1 MKVIEECSL
10 ESGSVSTVRKSVD
23 VSEEKRPAELVD
35 QQIEEQKE

>member
-10 ESGSVSTVRKSVD
+10 ESAMSTGRKSVD
-23 VSEEKRPAELVD
+23 VSEEKRPALLVD